1 MMEQPQ
7 TGSEVARLL
16 NHIQLEREAA
26 ERGLCG
32 LAEGTA
38 RHTFLEARA
47 ARGADAILHL
57 MQEGKHAEAVALME
71 TPDWGEGAS
80 SDVGGDGGWQKKSSS
95 PNSSTS
101 K

>member
-1 MMEQPQ
+1 MQQ
-7 TGSEVARLL
+7 NSEVARLMDL
-16 NHIQLEREAA
+16 IRVEREAA

-38 RHTFLEARA
+38 RHAFLEARA

-57 MQEGKHAEAVALME
+57 MQEGKHAEAIALME
-71 TPDWGEGAS
+71 TPDWGEATS
-80 SDVGGDGGWQKKSSS
+80 SDMRGDGGWQKKSSS
-95 PNSSTS
+95 PNSFMR

>member
-1 MMEQPQ
+1 MQQ
-7 TGSEVARLL
+7 NSEVARLMDR
-16 NHIQLEREAA
+16 IRAERQAT

-38 RHTFLEARA
+38 RHALIEARA

-57 MQEGKHAEAVALME
+57 MHEGKHAEAVALME

-80 SDVGGDGGWQKKSSS
+80 SDVGGDERWRKKSSS
-95 PNSSTS
+95 PNNSTS

>member
-1 MMEQPQ
+1 MQQ
-7 TGSEVARLL
+7 NSEVVRLI
-16 NHIQLEREAA
+16 HQIQREREAA
-26 ERGLCG
+26 ERSLYG

-38 RHTFLEARA
+38 RHAFIEARA

-57 MQEGKHAEAVALME
+57 MQEGKHAEAIALME

-80 SDVGGDGGWQKKSSS
+80 CDVGGDGGWQKKSSS
-95 PNSSTS
+95 PNNSTS